1 MYQIYETDASSR
13 IQTFNLHL
21 GTAQGNQ
28 KAKQISLKEFRTVT
42 LIKKENLVKPLMD
55 CKSYADMIKAVKPLI
70 IAYLQ
75 CSLPLE
81 ELADFISKKFQ
92 PPKKSVILRLTS

>member
-1 MYQIYETDASSR
+1 M
-13 IQTFNLHL
+13 
-21 GTAQGNQ
+21 
-28 KAKQISLKEFRTVT
+28 KKISLKEFRTVT
-42 LIKKENLVKPLMD
+42 LIKKEHLIEPLKV

-81 ELADFISKKFQ
+81 ELVDFISKKF
-92 PPKKSVILRLTS
+92 

>member
-1 MYQIYETDASSR
+1 M
-13 IQTFNLHL
+13 
-21 GTAQGNQ
+21 
-28 KAKQISLKEFRTVT
+28 
-42 LIKKENLVKPLMD
+42 KKEHLVEPLKI

-92 PPKKSVILRLTS
+92 PPKKSVILRLTSQDLLDLVLLDCHDDVKTLLLERYSIIYPTPLLIS